1 MKKWIWIFPAVLL
14 LTGCAVRDTFETV
27 SDELITPVMAT
38 PKQVHIDLPDEA
50 QAASFPS
57 DTGTL
62 FICDD
67 YEIAIETL
75 SSGDLDS
82 TLKTMTGQGQEN
94 LSLMTTKQGECTR
107 YDFVWAGVND
117 DGDYSGRGTIL
128 DDGVYHYCLSL
139 VRPLDKMNNSQV
151 VWRQVFHSF
160 TVV

>member
-1 MKKWIWIFPAVLL
+1 MKKWIAVFLTGFL
-14 LTGCAVRDTFETV
+14 LTGCGARDTFETV
-27 SDELITPVMAT
+27 SDELIAPVMSA
-38 PKQVHIDLPDEA
+38 PRQVHIDLPEEA
-50 QAASFPS
+50 QAAAFPS

-75 SSGDLDS
+75 ASGDLDG

-94 LSLMTTKQGECTR
+94 LSVMTTKQGECTR

-117 DGDYSGRGTIL
+117 DGDYTGRGTIL

-139 VRPLDKMNNSQV
+139 VRALDKMNNSQV
-151 VWRQVFHSF
+151 VWRQVFSSF

>member
-1 MKKWIWIFPAVLL
+1 M
-14 LTGCAVRDTFETV
+14 TGCAVRDTFETV

-38 PKQVHIDLPDEA
+38 PRQVHIDLPDEA
-50 QAASFPS
+50 RAASFPS
-57 DTGTL
+57 DNGTL

-75 SSGDLDS
+75 SSGDLDG
-82 TLKTMTGQGQEN
+82 TLKIMTGQGQEN
-94 LSLMTTKQGECTR
+94 LSVMTTKQGEVKR

-139 VRPLDKMNNSQV
+139 VRPLEKMNNSQV
-151 VWRQVFHSF
+151 VWRQVFNSF